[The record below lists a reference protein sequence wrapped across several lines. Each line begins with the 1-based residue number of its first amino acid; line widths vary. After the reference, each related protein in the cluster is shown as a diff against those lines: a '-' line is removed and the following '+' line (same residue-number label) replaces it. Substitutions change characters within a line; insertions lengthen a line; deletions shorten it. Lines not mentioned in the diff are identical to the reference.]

1 MTCYLVSYDLHKP
14 GRDYEALYSALKAY
28 GTWARI
34 NESFWAIVTEQSA
47 VQVRDSLTTHLDT
60 NDSLFVVKSGS
71 EAAWRNVR
79 CKSEWLKEHL

>member
-14 GRDYEALYSALKAY
+14 GRDYEALYDALKAY

-47 VQVRDSLTTHLDT
+47 VQVRDNLTKHLDA

-79 CKSEWLKEHL
+79 CKNEWLKEHL